1 MKFRILNKKMHDSN
15 CLSGEGLVELYSD
28 NNYYIEGS
36 KDHSIVDYKGRK
48 IICFGN
54 FRVINNNKQSLDN
67 DDDFQDILAHLLE
80 IKNVDDFR
88 SCIHGNFVLIRI
100 DDQAINIIQDGFARS
115 DIYYTTHEGK
125 IAITT
130 DLSLLPVDKKCS
142 GYNQEALAHML
153 TYYGNRPA
161 KKQTIYNV
169 ISRLGVSET
178 IVLDQNGM
186 SVNKIEFQPK
196 KIRKYSK
203 KDNEIYCDLFLQMLE
218 QEGSREGNLV
228 YLSSGW
234 DSTSIL
240 AGLVHV
246 FGADKVSV
254 LTGRMKYSERS
265 GICNAIELDKV
276 DKFTEYYKVK
286 HEIVDFDYANS
297 GIDMV
302 ESAIPIMKKHGYYNI
317 TAINHSVLAD
327 SAKKIIGDSDQVI
340 FAGEIS
346 DGVHNFGFSQYATLF
361 HPSYGF
367 REYADKMASYLFG
380 PTFLKRIIDGDYK
393 EDPIYKLFYSEPG
406 FIVDEAK
413 SNENDI
419 KRQLLIDFFL
429 RNGRRPFW
437 SSDNINMLTEGGKKQ
452 YTDFHC
458 KQYLSVA
465 ENININNMYSYY
477 IYLYNSFHWQGSTV
491 APLHVMAA
499 EHGLSTCLP
508 FWDKHIQEFLAVM
521 PEDWGRG
528 LDLNNTKYPLKWML
542 ANRLDYPM
550 ELQDGPHSYTYDIDH
565 SFNHYEEILCHSSLQ
580 NDVKKIMKEHSYTD
594 MLSDEVFN
602 MPYINELKSR
612 YLNSEKL
619 SGTELNEIASLYF
632 IAKNS

>member
-1 MKFRILNKKMHDSN
+1 MKIRILDRSTYQNNKITGSD
-15 CLSGEGLVELYSD
+15 LTGLYND
-28 NNYYIEGS
+28 DNYYIDS
-36 KDHSIVDYKGRK
+36 SNDYVATEDSGKK
-48 IICFGN
+48 LFCFG
-54 FRVINNNKQSLDN
+54 RYSVIRDNEAGITDNLSGKEILDHLIKI
-67 DDDFQDILAHLLE
+67 DEPGKILECIQGRFILIQ
-80 IKNVDDFR
+80 IKDN
-88 SCIHGNFVLIRI
+88 RI
-100 DDQAINIIQDGFARS
+100 EIIQDGFARA
-115 DIYYTTHEGK
+115 DIYYTTHEEK

-130 DLSLLPVDKKCS
+130 DLTLLPIDKKCA
-142 GYNQEALAHML
+142 GYNQEAMAHML
-153 TYYGNRPA
+153 TYYGNRPV
-161 KKQTIYNV
+161 KKQTIYNA
-169 ISRLGVSET
+169 IGRLGVSET

-196 KIRKYSK
+196 QVRKYTK
-203 KDNEIYCDLFLQMLE
+203 KDNDIYCDLFLQTLE

-240 AGLVHV
+240 AGLVHI
-246 FGADKVSV
+246 FGAGKVSV
-254 LTGRMKYSERS
+254 LTGRMKFSERS
-265 GICNAIELDKV
+265 GICNAIEMDKV

-286 HEIVDFDYANS
+286 HEIVDFDYADN

-302 ESAIPIMKKHGYYNI
+302 ESAIPVMKKHGYYSI
-317 TAINHSVLAD
+317 TAINHSVLAN
-327 SAKKIIGDSDQVI
+327 SAKKIIGGLNQVI

-346 DGVHNFGFSQYATLF
+346 DGVHNFGFSQYATIF

-380 PTFLKRIIDGDYK
+380 PTFLKRIIEGDYK
-393 EDPIYKLFYSEPG
+393 DDPIYKLFYSDPG

-413 SNENDI
+413 SNEKDI
-419 KRQLLIDFFL
+419 WRQLLIDFFL

-437 SSDNINMLTEGGKKQ
+437 SGDNIKMLTKNGQKE

-465 ENININNMYSYY
+465 ENINISDMYSYY

-491 APLHVMAA
+491 APLQVMAA
-499 EHGLSTCLP
+499 EHGLNTCLP
-508 FWDKHIQEFLAVM
+508 FWDKHMQDFLAVM

-550 ELQDGPHSYTYDIDH
+550 EFQEGPHSYTYDVDH
-565 SFNHYEEILCHSSLQ
+565 SFNHYEEILCHSALST
-580 NDVKKIMKEHSYTD
+580 DVKRVVKEFD
-594 MLSDEVFN
+594 FANILSADYFN

-612 YLNSEKL
+612 FLEDKELTGSEF
-619 SGTELNEIASLYF
+619 NEIASLYF
-632 IAKNS
+632 LAKFE